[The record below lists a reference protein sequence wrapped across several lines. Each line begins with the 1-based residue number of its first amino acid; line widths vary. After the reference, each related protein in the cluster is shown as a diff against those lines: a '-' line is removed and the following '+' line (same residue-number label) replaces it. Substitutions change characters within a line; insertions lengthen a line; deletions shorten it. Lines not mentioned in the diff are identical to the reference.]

1 MAADQV
7 ASSSQIGNARLHI
20 GRVLILLA
28 GLIGVIAA
36 LLIIVTSAA

>member
-1 MAADQV
+1 MAAQQV
-7 ASSSQIGNARLHI
+7 ASSARIENARLHI

-28 GLIGVIAA
+28 GVIGVIAA